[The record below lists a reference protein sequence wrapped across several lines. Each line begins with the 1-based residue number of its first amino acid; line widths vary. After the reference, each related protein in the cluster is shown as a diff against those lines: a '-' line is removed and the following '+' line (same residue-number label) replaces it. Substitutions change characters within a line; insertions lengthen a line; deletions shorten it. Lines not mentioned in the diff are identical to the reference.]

1 MSSLPTAPA
10 RPRRRR
16 CLLTAPA
23 SRAPPASRQLTE
35 KYYQKDPWPLPDV
48 VAQLLPEK
56 DDVFMVLYK
65 ELYYRHI
72 STRLAPTLAQRVYS
86 WENYSD
92 LFYHL
97 LGAQS
102 PTLELPVQWLWDIID
117 EFIYQYESWCQYV
130 SQLSDKTDEEV
141 NYLKEN
147 GTIWN
152 VTSVIGYLEYLKAKS
167 NIISWLERG
176 GERGLV
182 PETDAEPDE
191 NGIYDFSCSESY
203 RMLGYFCIIGQLR
216 LHALFRDYHLALKV
230 LAPIE
235 LSDQGLYARVSACH
249 VNLYYFMGFSY
260 FMTRRYTDAIHAWVS
275 ILTMVEKQSS
285 RTAQDRQIARK
296 TERMFGLLAIAMSL
310 CPCRIDETVDQ
321 KLKEKYG
328 EKMILMGQGDEDTY
342 LELLQKN
349 SPRQISPS
357 PPNYDDKVDQHMQ
370 ASEMQ
375 HRFFLNEVRQH
386 ASLPSI
392 RSYLKLYSTV
402 ELTKLANYCGMDK
415 EEFRTRLLAL
425 KHKSRMQCWKDGGA
439 GTGDEQQVGE
449 VEFFIEKDVINV
461 TEASSKGAGHHA
473 DFFLHHIDRLHSISE
488 DLGKQ
493 TAAAM
498 AKGLGSV

>member
-1 MSSLPTAPA
+1 MWP
-10 RPRRRR
+10 
-16 CLLTAPA
+16 
-23 SRAPPASRQLTE
+23 QLTE
-35 KYYQKDPWPLPDV
+35 KYYQKEAWPNPDV
-48 VAQLLPEK
+48 IKGLLPEQ

-72 STRLAPTLAQRVYS
+72 STRLAPSLAQRVYS

-102 PTLELPVQWLWDIID
+102 PNLELPVQWLWDIID

-130 SQLSDKTDEEV
+130 SQLSDKTDEEI

-167 NIISWLERG
+167 NIISWLNRG

-182 PETDAEPDE
+182 PEVEVAPDE
-191 NGIYDFSCSESY
+191 NGQFDFSQSETY

-235 LSDQGLYARVSACH
+235 LSDQGLYARVPACH
-249 VNLYYFMGFSY
+249 VNLYYFLGFSY
-260 FMTRRYTDAIHAWVS
+260 FMTRRYTDAVHAWVS
-275 ILTMVEKQSS
+275 ILAMVEKQSA
-285 RTAQDRQIARK
+285 RTASDRQITRK

-310 CPCRIDETVDQ
+310 CPCRIDETVDT
-321 KLKEKYG
+321 KLREKYG
-328 EKMILMGQGDEDTY
+328 EHMLRMGTGDEATY
-342 LELLQKN
+342 LEILQKN

-357 PPNYDDKVDQHMQ
+357 PPNYDDKTDQHMQ

-392 RSYLKLYSTV
+392 RSYLRLYSTV
-402 ELTKLANYCGMDK
+402 ELAKLADYCQMDK

-425 KHKSRMQCWKDGGA
+425 KHKSRMQCWQEGPAASGG
-439 GTGDEQQVGE
+439 EQQVGE

-461 TEASSKGAGHHA
+461 AEAKAKGQAHHA
-473 DFFLHHIDRLHSISE
+473 DFFLHHIERLNSVSE

-493 TAAAM
+493 VAAQLS
-498 AKGLGSV
+498 KGLGQ